1 MKKILLL
8 LTTVATL
15 ILVSFKKPAFVST
28 QQVYS
33 DSSKPKPA
41 EPQFFILGTSDDF
54 KLLQRIIAD
63 PDNVTRNQ
71 VKAVLQWIQNKNQ
84 IASDTTKKKN

>member
-8 LTTVATL
+8 LTTVAAL
-15 ILVSFKKPAFVST
+15 ILVSFKESGPVNIKI
-28 QQVYS
+28 VYS
-33 DSSKPKPA
+33 DSAKPKPV
-41 EPQFFILGTSDDF
+41 EPQFFILGTNDDF

-63 PDNVTRNQ
+63 PNNVTPNQ

-84 IASDTTKKKN
+84 IVTDTTKKKN